1 MAGSRKRHP
10 AAFKARVALEAAKQ
24 TKTVAELAKAYQ
36 VHPVQISQ
44 WKKQLLDGVEAIFR
58 DGRRR
63 EREEGQAVQ
72 AELYEKIG
80 RLDMEIEWLKKTR
93 VAKVAGEPLTAY
105 NGRRNTSEE
114 APHAQTTTFT
124 TTTATGPLSDPH
136 PDSPRLP

>member
-1 MAGSRKRHP
+1 MTGKRKRHS
-10 AAFKARVALEAAKQ
+10 AAFKAKVALEAAKQ
-24 TKTVAELAKAYQ
+24 TRTVAELAKAFQ

-80 RLDMEIEWLKKTR
+80 RLDMEIEWLKKR
-93 VAKVAGEPLTAY
+93 VARCG
-105 NGRRNTSEE
+105 
-114 APHAQTTTFT
+114 
-124 TTTATGPLSDPH
+124 
-136 PDSPRLP
+136 

>member
-1 MAGSRKRHP
+1 MAGARKRHA
-10 AAFKARVALEAAKQ
+10 AAFKAKVALEAAKQ

-63 EREEGQAVQ
+63 DGDDGAALQ

-80 RLDMEIEWLKKTR
+80 RLDMEVDFLKKR
-93 VAKVAGEPLTAY
+93 VARFG
-105 NGRRNTSEE
+105 
-114 APHAQTTTFT
+114 
-124 TTTATGPLSDPH
+124 
-136 PDSPRLP
+136 